1 MRPHLPFN
9 APQKYWDLHDPAR
22 FPLPANASVP
32 RGAPSFAPTTW
43 GELRQYQGIPKEG
56 PLDDATTRRLL
67 HGYYAAASYMDAQ
80 MGRVLDELDRL
91 KLTDNTIVVLWGDHG
106 WHLGDHGMWCK
117 HTNYEQATRAPL
129 FCAAPGQP
137 GGQRVK
143 DIVEFVDIY
152 PTLCDLAGL
161 ERPGHLQGDS
171 LAELVRGRPAPKT
184 QPQTDNLALHVYPRA
199 NKETA
204 RCWGRHCGAIVGGMW
219 NGSKKTERSQP
230 GSCTTWRTI
239 RRNGQPGGGSPA
251 GGSHLAARG
260 PVSGPIG
267 QAGSGR
273 GAREVVGRFWW
284 ALCRADV

>member
-1 MRPHLPFN
+1 MAILEFT
-9 APQKYWDLHDPAR
+9 A
-22 FPLPANASVP
+22 
-32 RGAPSFAPTTW
+32 
-43 GELRQYQGIPKEG
+43 QGIYCPKADVY
-56 PLDDATTRRLL
+56 LDPWKPVHKALITHGHSDHARWGHQHYLCTTS
-67 HGYYAAASYMDAQ
+67 AAPVI
-80 MGRVLDELDRL
+80 RHRL

-199 NKETA
+199 NKETGPLLGQALRSNRWRYVEWQQENGKVAA
-204 RCWGRHCGAIVGGMW
+204 RELYDLENDPGETVNLAEDPQQAEVI
-219 NGSKKTERSQP
+219 SQHAALLAAQLAKP
-230 GSCTTWRTI
+230 D
-239 RRNGQPGGGSPA
+239 PA
-251 GGSHLAARG
+251 GVRG
-260 PVSGPIG
+260 K
-267 QAGSGR
+267 
-273 GAREVVGRFWW
+273 
-284 ALCRADV
+284 